1 MRQQALKSVYELA
14 KSNSK
19 VLFIG
24 SDLGAG
30 TLNDMKKELPDQ
42 YFMEGISEQH
52 IIGFAAGLAKEGFLP
67 YVNTIATFFA
77 RRAYEQIS
85 LDIGLHSLPVRLLAS
100 GGGMVY
106 APLGPTH
113 TAIEDISLIM
123 NIPNFKVFAPADAN
137 EMRLLIHASVED
149 NFPYYIRFGK
159 GGEKVVTEEYKR
171 FDFMPKIWGNSGNEA
186 IIFTTGVL
194 LQHCLDA
201 RNELEKSGISC
212 SVVHFP
218 YLSNLNLESVKE
230 YFNEKTI
237 ILCAEEHVPKGALL
251 TSILHDFMQ
260 MKFSSSN
267 LHSISLPASFS
278 HRYGSQSDH
287 LELNGLT
294 GSKIALKL
302 QFLLGKPTR
311 SKL

>member
-1 MRQQALKSVYELA
+1 MRQQALRSVYELA
-14 KSNSK
+14 KSNPK

-30 TLNDMKKELPDQ
+30 TLSDMKKELPAQ
-42 YFMEGISEQH
+42 FFMEGISEQH

-85 LDIGLHSLPVRLLAS
+85 LDIGLHCLPVRLLAS

-113 TAIEDISLIM
+113 TAIEDLSLIM

-137 EMRLLIHASVED
+137 EMKLLIHASAQD
-149 NFPYYIRFGK
+149 DSPYYIRFGK
-159 GGEKVVTEEYKR
+159 GGERIVTEEYES
-171 FDFMPKIWGNSGNEA
+171 FDYMPKIWGNSQSEA
-186 IIFTTGVL
+186 IIFTTGIL

-201 RNELEKSGISC
+201 RKKLDELGISC

-218 YLSNLNLESVKE
+218 YLSNLNLESIKE
-230 YFNEKTI
+230 LFNEKTI

-251 TSILHDFMQ
+251 TAILHGFMQ
-260 MKFSSSN
+260 IKFNISN
-267 LHSISLPASFS
+267 LHAISLPASFS
-278 HRYGSQSDH
+278 HKYGNQNDH
-287 LELNGLT
+287 LEINGLT

-302 QFLLGKPTR
+302 QFLLGKPPK